1 MSHAWGQTE
10 IRGITNIETDGIISD
25 TVNRRLNKGFEKRLR
40 LKPIDKSD
48 SDFEIRFYNLA
59 SLSNTN
65 NLKVVTYKN
74 DQWIAFEYDEWNK
87 PKKIKKYQLQPI
99 TDFPLFIS
107 KLVEQNFTRLP
118 NQSELENKMKKF
130 TTLNGRQ
137 AEQKIMV
144 SDGNGYTVEFKISD
158 SFRIYKFNNPASYS
172 EFYSDVDELK
182 NYLAIKNL
190 FETELLR
197 KE

>member
-25 TVNRRLNKGFEKRLR
+25 TVNNRPNKAFEKRLK

-65 NLKVVTYKN
+65 NLRVITYKN
-74 DQWIAFEYDEWNK
+74 DQWASFEYDEWNK
-87 PKKIKKYQLQPI
+87 PRKIKKYILYPT
-99 TDFPLFIS
+99 TDFPAFIA
-107 KLVEQNFTRLP
+107 KLLDQKFTRLP
-118 NQSELENKMKKF
+118 NQSELQNKMKKF
-130 TTLNGRQ
+130 TTLNGGK
-137 AEQKIMV
+137 AEQKINV
-144 SDGNGYTVEFKISD
+144 LDGSGYTMEFRFAD
-158 SFRIYKFNNPASYS
+158 SFRIYQFSNPDSYS
-172 EFYSDVDELK
+172 EFYSDVEELK
-182 NYLAIKNL
+182 NYVAIKNL